1 MHHDPGSEALGFM
14 RAELSQGGPLA
25 KRLVAIPPKGRV
37 FSILPPDTSRAD
49 LIDFG
54 SGPFHSNQSDHE
66 SIIKAARETHW
77 YPSVEVI
84 SSLKRGEPLLEPGSA
99 QSVSIL
105 DDLVTRIDAVLV
117 GAYDTDSWLVW
128 YPDHGLD
135 AIS

>member
-1 MHHDPGSEALGFM
+1 MSSPIWSGLTSLERSGDLCLRTPD
-14 RAELSQGGPLA
+14 
-25 KRLVAIPPKGRV
+25 VARWR
-37 FSILPPDTSRAD
+37 SPDVDSFTVD
-49 LIDFG
+49 DHVY
-54 SGPFHSNQSDHE
+54 PFLSNQSDHE

-77 YPSVEVI
+77 YPSIGVI

-117 GAYDTDSWLVW
+117 GAYDTESWLVW